1 MLFLFGAMV
10 CSTLVIH
17 CFRWAQAR
25 RYSTDRLLTVN
36 YALASLTGWLQVSSS
51 GPGGPDPGWVF
62 YALAVFTG
70 ILFIGNFFLLN
81 YAIERLGP
89 FLAAGAS
96 RMSAVIPV
104 ALSIVVYAELPTG
117 WGWVGLAIA
126 LLALPLSV
134 PSGAGQV
141 RSWAAAL
148 AVFIGFGGNDFL
160 LKVQSASFAAE
171 TKPLFF
177 ALVYTV
183 ALMVA
188 LGRLGAMAPK
198 PVKETQPSQQPWSFG
213 DWATGALLG
222 VANYGSAIFFSWAL
236 GEVPGSQAYALNAV
250 GVIVLVAVTSRLLWK
265 ERLTPKLLAFG
276 ALASIAVVLL
286 QING

>member
-1 MLFLFGAMV
+1 MFFLLGAMV

-25 RYSTDRLLTVN
+25 QYSTDRLLTVN
-36 YALASLTGWLQVSSS
+36 YVLASLTGWIQVGSSA
-51 GPGGPDPGWVF
+51 PGPDPGWTF

-70 ILFIGNFFLLN
+70 LLFIGNFFLLN
-81 YAIERLGP
+81 YAIEKLGP

-104 ALSIVVYAELPTG
+104 ALSIVVYAELPSA
-117 WGWVGLAIA
+117 WGWAGLVIA
-126 LLALPLSV
+126 LAALPLSV
-134 PSGAGQV
+134 PSGAGHV

-160 LKVQSASFAAE
+160 LKVQSASFAAA

-183 ALMVA
+183 ALAVA
-188 LGRLGAMAPK
+188 VVRLGMLATKPKDKVPDSAPRG
-198 PVKETQPSQQPWSFG
+198 FG
-213 DWATGALLG
+213 DWGTGALLG
-222 VANYGSAIFFSWAL
+222 VANYGSAIFFSGAL

-250 GVIVLVAVTSRLLWK
+250 GVIVLVAVSSRLVWK
-265 ERLTPKLLAFG
+265 ERLTPRLLAFG

-286 QING
+286 FSQ

>member
-1 MLFLFGAMV
+1 MLFLFGAIV

-17 CFRWAQAR
+17 CFRWAQVR

-104 ALSIVVYAELPTG
+104 ALSIFIYAESPSP
-117 WGWVGLAIA
+117 WGWLGLIIA
-126 LLALPLSV
+126 LAALPLSV
-134 PSGAGQV
+134 PPGAGHV
-141 RSWAAAL
+141 RSWVAAL
-148 AVFIGFGGNDFL
+148 AVFLGFGGNDFL
-160 LKVQSASFAAE
+160 LKVQSAAFAPA

-183 ALMVA
+183 ALAVA
-188 LGRLGAMAPK
+188 LVRLGTMARNP
-198 PVKETQPSQQPWSFG
+198 PQAPPAPSRRTFG
-213 DWATGALLG
+213 DWGTGAVLG

-236 GEVPGSQAYALNAV
+236 GEMAGSQAYALNAV
-250 GVIVLVAVTSRLLWK
+250 GVIAVVAVTSRVLWK
-265 ERLTPKLLAFG
+265 ERLTPRLLAFG
-276 ALASIAVVLL
+276 ALASVAVVLL
-286 QING
+286 QIQG